1 MKKLISWLEN
11 LIFGQRKLFLGI
23 FLVLTIFM
31 AYSATHLRIDAG
43 FTKLLPM
50 QHPYMQTFIKYGKEF
65 GGANRILVALKA
77 KEGNIFT
84 PDFFNTLEKVTDE
97 VFFLPGVDR
106 SKVKS
111 LFTPNVRFTEVTE
124 EGFAGGNVVY
134 AEFKPDAEGLNT
146 VRKNILKAGIVGKLV
161 ANDFSGAMIS
171 AELIEFDPK
180 TGERLDYLE
189 VAKRLEEIREK
200 FETDSITVHI
210 IGFAKFIGDM
220 TDGAK
225 RVVLFF
231 LVAFLITALLV
242 YWLTR
247 SCRLTAITLAC
258 SLTAVVWQLGM
269 LPLLGYGIDP
279 MSILVPFLIFA
290 IGVSHGVQ
298 MVSATRSEVF
308 QGAESLEAAR
318 TSFRELLVPGSIALA
333 SDAIG
338 FITIL
343 LIKIQMI
350 QEMAITASLGVAM
363 IIFTNLLLLPLLMSY
378 IKYSDAYRESTKKQ
392 QSSMHGLWIR
402 IARVCEPKNAA
413 TIIIVALV
421 LFVFGAWK
429 GTDIKIGDM
438 ERGVPE
444 LRAESRYNVDGNLIT
459 DNYSISTDVLSVIAE
474 SKPEGCIDYDIV
486 TDVDRFSWH
495 MGTVAGVQSVI
506 SLPQVAKRAYAGW
519 NEGNLKFKQLPR
531 TPQSLV
537 QACRFINTGSGLID
551 KTGGLMPVKIY
562 TEDHKA
568 ETISTIVQ
576 EVKDYTLDNPSK
588 LVKYKLAT
596 GNVGVMAATNEVV
609 DAAQFPILIYV
620 FAAIIIL
627 CYLAFRSVRAVLC
640 IVIPLALVSVL
651 GYAVMS
657 MLGIGLKVSTLP
669 VVALGVGVGVD
680 YGIYIFSR
688 FQSILKEGKPLQE
701 AYQLTLENTGK
712 GVIFT
717 GITLAVG
724 VATWIFSP
732 LKFQAD
738 MGILLTFMFLVNMLG
753 AIFLL
758 PALARFLLKS
768 EPLSSSHSK

>member
-1 MKKLISWLEN
+1 MNKLIIWLEN
-11 LIFGQRKLFLGI
+11 LIFGHRKFFLGI

-50 QHPYMQTFIKYGKEF
+50 QHKYMQTFIKYGKEF

-77 KEGNIFT
+77 KEGDIFT

-124 EGFAGGNVVY
+124 EGFVGGNVVY
-134 AEFKPDAEGLNT
+134 ADFKPDAEGLKT
-146 VRKNILKAGIVGKLV
+146 VRKNIMKAGIVGKLV
-161 ANDFSGAMIS
+161 ANDFSGAMIT
-171 AELIEFDPK
+171 AELIEFNPK

-189 VAKRLEEIREK
+189 VAKRLEDIRNK
-200 FETDSITVHI
+200 FETKDITIHI

-220 TDGAK
+220 TDGAR

-231 LVAFLITALLV
+231 MVAFVITALLV

-247 SCRLTAITLAC
+247 SFRLTAITLVC

-279 MSILVPFLIFA
+279 MSILVPFLVFA

-298 MVSATRSEVF
+298 MVGATRSEVF
-308 QGAESLEAAR
+308 QGAESLQAAR
-318 TSFRELLVPGSIALA
+318 TSFRDLLVPGSIALA

-378 IKYSDAYRESTKKQ
+378 IKYSDVYQEITKKQ
-392 QSSMHGLWIR
+392 AASMHGLWLR
-402 IARVCEPKNAA
+402 VARVCQPKNAA
-413 TIIIVALV
+413 VVIVIALV
-421 LFVFGAWK
+421 LFAFGAWK
-429 GTDIKIGDM
+429 GADIKIGDM

-444 LRAESRYNVDGNLIT
+444 LRADSRYNVDGNLIT
-459 DNYSISTDVLSVIAE
+459 DDYSISTDVLSVIAE
-474 SKPEGCIDYDIV
+474 AKPDGCIDYATV
-486 TDVDRFSWH
+486 TDIDRFSWH

-519 NEGNLKFKQLPR
+519 NEGNLKFRQLPR
-531 TPQSLV
+531 SPQSLV
-537 QACRFINTGSGLID
+537 QATRFILTGTGLID
-551 KTGGLMPVKIY
+551 KTSSIMPVKIF
-562 TEDHKA
+562 TKDHKA
-568 ETISTIVQ
+568 ETIARLVQ
-576 EVKDYTLDNPSK
+576 EVKDYTLEHPSK
-588 LVKYKLAT
+588 LVKYRLAC

-609 DAAQFPILIYV
+609 EAAQFPILIYV

-627 CYLAFRSVRAVLC
+627 CYLAFRSVPAVLC

-657 MLGIGLKVSTLP
+657 ILGIGLKVSTLP

-680 YGIYIFSR
+680 YGIYIYSR

-701 AYQLTLENTGK
+701 AYRRTLEITGK

-758 PALARFLLKS
+758 PALACFLVKPEKILQK
-768 EPLSSSHSK
+768 

>member
-1 MKKLISWLEN
+1 MKKIILWLEN
-11 LIFGQRKLFLGI
+11 LIFGHRKFFLCT
-23 FLVLTIFM
+23 FLLMTIFM
-31 AYSATHLRIDAG
+31 AYSASHLRIDAG

-50 QHPYMQTFIKYGKEF
+50 QHEYMQTFIEHGKEF

-77 KEGNIFT
+77 KDGDIFT
-84 PDFFNTLEKVTDE
+84 PNFFNTLEKATDA

-106 SKVKS
+106 SKVTS
-111 LFTPNVRFTEVTE
+111 LFTPNVRYTEVTE
-124 EGFAGGNVVY
+124 EGFAGDNVLY
-134 AEFKPDAEGLNT
+134 AEFKPNAEGLNQ
-146 VRKNILKAGIVGKLV
+146 VRQNILKSGIVGKLV
-161 ANDFSGAMIS
+161 ANDFSGAMIT
-171 AELIEFDPK
+171 AELVEINPK

-189 VAKRLEEIREK
+189 VAKRLEELRDK
-200 FETDSITVHI
+200 FETDEISVHI

-231 LVAFLITALLV
+231 LVAFVITALLV

-247 SCRLTAITLAC
+247 SFRLTTVTLVC
-258 SLTAVVWQLGM
+258 SLTAVIWQLGM

-279 MSILVPFLIFA
+279 MSILVPFLVFA

-298 MVSATRSEVF
+298 MVSATRSVVF
-308 QGAESLEAAR
+308 LGAESLAAAR
-318 TSFRELLVPGSIALA
+318 TSFRDLLIPGSIALT

-378 IKYSDAYRESTKKQ
+378 IKYTDAYKETTLKQ
-392 QSSMHGLWIR
+392 AANMYGLWV
-402 IARVCEPKNAA
+402 RVAKVCKPKNAL
-413 TIIIVALV
+413 TIIAIALV
-421 LFVFGAWK
+421 LFSFGIWK
-429 GTDIKIGDM
+429 GTGVKIGDM

-444 LRAESRYNVDGNLIT
+444 LRAESRYNVDGNLVT
-459 DNYSISTDVLSVIAE
+459 DEYSISTDVLSVITE
-474 SKPEGCIDYDIV
+474 SKEDGSIDYAVVSDI
-486 TDVDRFSWH
+486 DRFAWH
-495 MGTVAGVQSVI
+495 MGTVPGVESVI
-506 SLPQVAKRAYAGW
+506 SLPQVAKIANAGW
-519 NEGNLKFKQLPR
+519 SEGYLKFRQLPKHPTSMMQAIR
-531 TPQSLV
+531 YIPTSSGLV
-537 QACRFINTGSGLID
+537 NKTGSV
-551 KTGGLMPVKIY
+551 MPVKIF

-568 ETISTIVQ
+568 DTISNIVQ
-576 EVKDYTLDNPSK
+576 EVKDYTRDHPSE
-588 LVKYKLAT
+588 LVKYKLAC

-609 DAAQFPILIYV
+609 EAAQFPILIYV
-620 FAAIIIL
+620 FASIIIL
-627 CYLAFRSVRAVLC
+627 CYLAFRSVPAVLC

-651 GYAVMS
+651 GYAIMS
-657 MLGIGLKVSTLP
+657 LLGIGLKVSTLP
-669 VVALGVGVGVD
+669 VVTLGVGVGVD

-688 FQSILKEGKPLQE
+688 FQTILKEGKSLQE
-701 AYQLTLENTGK
+701 AYQLTLEITGK

-717 GITLAVG
+717 GITLAAG

-758 PALARFLLKS
+758 PALARFLVKPETVS
-768 EPLSSSHSK
+768 TNK